1 MICNN
6 CGFDNRDD
14 AKYCKKC
21 GNSLVTY
28 NNGFNNT
35 YSQVEKNESSTKL
48 IIISISIIIITL
60 IIAGTVYLT
69 MSNNENVNSND
80 NQNNQLVDTVKKVQ
94 VNTATFYLD
103 GNPNTGITAT
113 INVGKEYTGENMEIL
128 TTYSR
133 DGYNLNNPS
142 TYENHKVDD
151 EGNIVITV
159 YDPIPKYPDYCNI
172 KIKYNNQLYQF
183 GCDMGKYKGSQT
195 VVPKIIE

>member
-6 CGFDNRDD
+6 CGSNNRDG
-14 AKYCKKC
+14 AKFCKKC
-21 GNSLVTY
+21 GTSLVIY
-28 NNGFNNT
+28 DNRSFNKS
-35 YSQVEKNESSTKL
+35 SQVKKNESSNKV
-48 IIISISIIIITL
+48 IIISISIILITL
-60 IIAGTVYLT
+60 IIAGTVYFT
-69 MSNNENVNSND
+69 MNNDGNINSND
-80 NQNNQLVDTVKKVQ
+80 NQNNQSVDTVKKVQ

-113 INVGKEYTGENMEIL
+113 INVGKEYTGENIEIL

-172 KIKYNNQLYQF
+172 KIKYNNQIYQF

-195 VVPKIIE
+195 VVPKMIE